1 MRKKTMGKFKK
12 KKKRTN
18 MIVLIVTLVFAV
30 AGITFLAIG
39 FGDEALVWCKTFG
52 LTILGLLSPLIVYL
66 VFQFINR
73 KVDDM

>member
-1 MRKKTMGKFKK
+1 MIMGKFKK
-12 KKKRTN
+12 KKKKN
-18 MIVLIVTLVFAV
+18 MVMLIVTLVFAV
-30 AGITFLAIG
+30 IGITFLAIG

-66 VFQFINR
+66 IFQFINK

>member
-1 MRKKTMGKFKK
+1 MIMGKFKK
-12 KKKRTN
+12 KKKKN
-18 MIVLIVTLVFAV
+18 MVMLIVTLVFAV
-30 AGITFLAIG
+30 IGITFLAIG

-66 VFQFINR
+66 IFRFINK